1 MSGLMRLVAVT
12 SALALATPAVAQER
26 YAVGGDDVAIYN
38 LAGAVTVAGGQGSD
52 VGVEVMRGGSDAQ
65 RLDVQIGEIDGR
77 QTLRVVYPADRIVYD
92 PGRGGGNTTVTVR
105 RDGTWGGDGGIG
117 GWLGRGDRVRISSR
131 GSGLD
136 AHADLRVT
144 VPEGQRVALY
154 LAVGRITAANV
165 NGHVV
170 LDTHAGGVEARDM
183 TGYLNVDT
191 GSGSVA
197 VHGMDGDLL
206 IDTGSGGVR
215 VSDVTGQE
223 IGIDTGSGG
232 VEADGLAARRIDI
245 DTGSGSIAM
254 RRSSARDIRLDT
266 GSGSVRADLTT
277 DLDRLVVDTGS
288 GSVTVRLPAD
298 LSARVDIETGSGGI
312 HTDFPVMTTRRARD
326 ELRGTI
332 GDGRGTIEID
342 TGSGSVRLLKQ

>member
-1 MSGLMRLVAVT
+1 MSGLMRLMAVT

-38 LAGAVTVAGGQGSD
+38 LAGEVTVTGGQGSD
-52 VGVEVMRGGSDAQ
+52 VAVEVTRGGRDAQ

-77 QTLRVVYPADRIVYD
+77 QTLRVLYPSDRIVYN

-105 RDGTWGGDGGIG
+105 PDGTWGGDGIG
-117 GWLGRGDRVRISSR
+117 GWFGRSDRVRITSR
-131 GSGLD
+131 GGGLD

-144 VPEGQRVALY
+144 VPEGRRIAIH

-165 NGHVV
+165 NGRVV
-170 LDTHAGGVEARDM
+170 LDTHSGGVEAQDM
-183 TGYLNVDT
+183 TGYLNIDT

-197 VHGMDGDLL
+197 VQGMDGDLL

-215 VSDVTGQE
+215 ASDVTGQE

-245 DTGSGSIAM
+245 DTGSGTITM

-277 DLDRLVVDTGS
+277 EIDRLVVDTGS

-298 LSARVDIETGSGGI
+298 LSARLAIETGSGGI
-312 HTDFPVMTTRRARD
+312 ETDFPVMITRRARD
-326 ELRGTI
+326 ELHGTI

>member
-1 MSGLMRLVAVT
+1 MSGLMRLMAVT
-12 SALALATPAVAQER
+12 SALAVAAPAVAQER

-38 LAGAVTVAGGQGSD
+38 LAGEVTVTGGQGSD
-52 VGVEVMRGGSDAQ
+52 VAVEVMRGGRDGQ

-77 QTLRVVYPADRIVYD
+77 QALRVMYPSDQISYN

-105 RDGTWGGDGGIG
+105 PDGTWGGDGIG
-117 GWLGRGDRVRISSR
+117 GWFSRSDRVRIASR
-131 GSGLD
+131 GGGLD
-136 AHADLRVT
+136 AHADLRIT
-144 VPEGQRVALY
+144 VPEGRRIAIH

-165 NGHVV
+165 NGRVI
-170 LDTHAGGVEARDM
+170 LDTHSGGVEARDM
-183 TGYLNVDT
+183 TGYLNIDT
-191 GSGSVA
+191 GSGTVA
-197 VHGMDGDLL
+197 VQGMDGDLE

-245 DTGSGSIAM
+245 DTGSGSITM
-254 RRSSARDIRLDT
+254 RHSSARDIRLDT
-266 GSGSVRADLTT
+266 GSGSVRADLTEEI
-277 DLDRLVVDTGS
+277 DRLVVDTGS
-288 GSVTVRLPAD
+288 GSVTVRLPAE
-298 LSARVDIETGSGGI
+298 LSARVAIETGSGGI
-312 HTDFPVMTTRRARD
+312 ETDFPVMITRRARD
-326 ELRGTI
+326 ELHGTI